1 MTDRKPTGYIRHDG
15 TNYAAFLEPDIAEQ
29 RQRCKCCGAPLVGS
43 VPARPEDYNSVPPK
57 RAFEVEVEIK
67 SVRRVE
73 PQTWRDRDK
82 LT

>member
-29 RQRCKCCGAPLVGS
+29 RQRCKCCGAALEGS
-43 VPARPEDYNSVPPK
+43 TPARPEEPK
-57 RAFEVEVEIK
+57 EK
-67 SVRRVE
+67 
-73 PQTWRDRDK
+73 TWHDRDK